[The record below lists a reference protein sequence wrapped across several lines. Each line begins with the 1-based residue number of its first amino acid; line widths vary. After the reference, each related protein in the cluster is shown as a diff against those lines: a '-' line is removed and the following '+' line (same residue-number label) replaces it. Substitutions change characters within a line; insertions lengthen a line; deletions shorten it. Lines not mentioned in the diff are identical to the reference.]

1 MSTSESSTI
10 TQTDPKLAQK
20 QAAAK
25 AALEYVEEG
34 MILGVGTGS
43 TVNCFIDLLPQMNL
57 KGAVTSSDATE
68 ARLKELG
75 IEILDLNFVG
85 TLDMYIDGAD
95 EVDGELNLI
104 KGGGAALTREK
115 IVAAASKKFVCMV
128 DESKMVD
135 SLGKEFPVPIEVLPQ
150 ARSYVARKLVEMN
163 AEPVY
168 REGVVTD
175 YGNVILDT
183 YDLDITDPL
192 EMEKTLNNIVGVVCN
207 GVFAANR
214 ANVVLK
220 ASEQGVQKIEK

>member
-135 SLGKEFPVPIEVLPQ
+135 TLGKEFPVPIEVLPQ

-214 ANVVLK
+214 ADVVLK
-220 ASEQGVQKIEK
+220 ASEQGVQKIEL